1 MNGVRF
7 KNRRINIW
15 NSATIGIEVAD
26 GVKVVDFNDAEPN
39 VELRS
44 VKKQFPSVETLI
56 IGKSTSTLEISNF
69 MFPNVKEVISENNQ
83 DFKSGNVLIKHG
95 YDGFKLLNTFCKQAD
110 EVIDLQDVISV
121 SNYAFEGCLSKN
133 IINFKLQYAEQYAF
147 HGYPYMS
154 SVEYVN
160 GANCVGDICL
170 SIDEDADVVEIPKNV
185 TMVVIS
191 EDFSGSIKIKCNKL
205 IINSA
210 KTLVG
215 TFMVMIFT
223 LNDDDKLVRRLLV
236 SRLCLQVVAD
246 WIFISSFKDVGAAYA
261 EIAVN
266 ALIGLIAVLSAY
278 DKGYLKFAMPG
289 KDFLKDWCK
298 IGAFAGIQI
307 FLDNF
312 IYAVMVCKMVNA
324 VSESGNY
331 WVANNFIWG
340 WLLVPVACLAEV
352 IKKNDKVRLTMKNCW
367 RYLIMIFAVW
377 LITMPKWKSFISGP
391 MASDGDVI
399 IKIVLPLIPFY
410 ITYMIS
416 AVIDGW
422 FVSHGRTIYNA
433 INSLIV
439 NVGYY
444 GVIYF
449 MFKRGMFAE
458 NMMFIIGMFGCG
470 MLVHMVASILMYR
483 LEVIRIQAM
492 PADCQKKAV

>member
-1 MNGVRF
+1 MTKKDFKLYGSLILYALLPSVYLLIRMQIVAVSGVD
-7 KNRRINIW
+7 INIM
-15 NSATIGIEVAD
+15 GQIEWFD
-26 GVKVVDFNDAEPN
+26 
-39 VELRS
+39 
-44 VKKQFPSVETLI
+44 LI
-56 IGKSTSTLEISNF
+56 
-69 MFPNVKEVISENNQ
+69 
-83 DFKSGNVLIKHG
+83 
-95 YDGFKLLNTFCKQAD
+95 D
-110 EVIDLQDVISV
+110 EVLVTALTVPLYFLLKPDKEKTAPDK
-121 SNYAFEGCLSKN
+121 NCAAFLAS
-133 IINFKLQYAEQYAF
+133 FAVYTAF
-147 HGYPYMS
+147 T
-154 SVEYVN
+154 
-160 GANCVGDICL
+160 I
-170 SIDEDADVVEIPKNV
+170 VVMMKI
-185 TMVVIS
+185 
-191 EDFSGSIKIKCNKL
+191 GSI
-205 IINSA
+205 A
-210 KTLVG
+210 KFMNAENAVQYLFMQALSMLAGFVE

-266 ALIGLIAVLSAY
+266 AVIGLIAVLSAY
-278 DKGYLKFAMPG
+278 SKGYLKFAMPG
-289 KDFLKDWCK
+289 KTFLKDWCK

-340 WLLVPVACLAEV
+340 WLLVPVTCLVEV
-352 IKKNDKVRLTMKNCW
+352 IKKNDKIRLTMKNCW

-377 LITMPKWKSFISGP
+377 LITMPRWKSFISGP
-391 MASDGDVI
+391 MASDGNVI
-399 IKIVLPLIPFY
+399 MKIVLPLVPFY

-444 GVIYF
+444 GIIYLA
-449 MFKRGMFAE
+449 FKRGMFAE

-470 MLVHMVASILMYR
+470 MLVHMAASILMYR
-483 LEVIRIQAM
+483 LEIIRTQTM
-492 PADCQKKAV
+492 PADCQKKSV

>member
-1 MNGVRF
+1 MTKKDFKLYGSLILYALLPSVYLLIRMQIVAVSGVD
-7 KNRRINIW
+7 INIM
-15 NSATIGIEVAD
+15 GQIEWFD
-26 GVKVVDFNDAEPN
+26 
-39 VELRS
+39 
-44 VKKQFPSVETLI
+44 LI
-56 IGKSTSTLEISNF
+56 
-69 MFPNVKEVISENNQ
+69 
-83 DFKSGNVLIKHG
+83 
-95 YDGFKLLNTFCKQAD
+95 D
-110 EVIDLQDVISV
+110 EVLVTALTVPLYFLLKPDKEKTAPDK
-121 SNYAFEGCLSKN
+121 NCAAFLAS
-133 IINFKLQYAEQYAF
+133 FAVYTAF
-147 HGYPYMS
+147 T
-154 SVEYVN
+154 
-160 GANCVGDICL
+160 I
-170 SIDEDADVVEIPKNV
+170 VVMMKI
-185 TMVVIS
+185 
-191 EDFSGSIKIKCNKL
+191 GSI
-205 IINSA
+205 A
-210 KTLVG
+210 KFMNAENAVQYLFMQALSMLAGFVG

-266 ALIGLIAVLSAY
+266 AVIGLIAVLSAY
-278 DKGYLKFAMPG
+278 SKGYLKFAMPG
-289 KDFLKDWCK
+289 KTFLKDWCK

-340 WLLVPVACLAEV
+340 WLLVPVTCLVEV
-352 IKKNDKVRLTMKNCW
+352 IKKNDKIRLTMKNCW

-377 LITMPKWKSFISGP
+377 LITMPRWKSFISGP
-391 MASDGDVI
+391 MASDGNVI
-399 IKIVLPLIPFY
+399 MKIVLPLVPFY

-444 GVIYF
+444 GIIYLA
-449 MFKRGMFAE
+449 FKRGMFAE

-470 MLVHMVASILMYR
+470 MLVHMAASILMYR
-483 LEVIRIQAM
+483 LEIIRTQTM

>member
-1 MNGVRF
+1 MTKRDFKLYGSLILYALLPSVYLLIRMQIVAVNGV
-7 KNRRINIW
+7 NINIM
-15 NSATIGIEVAD
+15 GQIEWFD
-26 GVKVVDFNDAEPN
+26 
-39 VELRS
+39 
-44 VKKQFPSVETLI
+44 LI
-56 IGKSTSTLEISNF
+56 
-69 MFPNVKEVISENNQ
+69 
-83 DFKSGNVLIKHG
+83 
-95 YDGFKLLNTFCKQAD
+95 D
-110 EVIDLQDVISV
+110 EVLVTALTVPLYFLLKPDNGKTAPKKNCATFLV
-121 SNYAFEGCLSKN
+121 SIAVYAVFT
-133 IINFKLQYAEQYAF
+133 
-147 HGYPYMS
+147 
-154 SVEYVN
+154 
-160 GANCVGDICL
+160 
-170 SIDEDADVVEIPKNV
+170 VVVMLKI
-185 TMVVIS
+185 
-191 EDFSGSIKIKCNKL
+191 GSI
-205 IINSA
+205 A
-210 KTLVG
+210 KFMNAENAVQYLFIQALSMLAGFVG
-215 TFMVMIFT
+215 TFMVMVFT

-278 DKGYLKFAMPG
+278 GKGYLKFAMPG

-340 WLLVPVACLAEV
+340 WLLVPVTCLVEV
-352 IKKNDKVRLTMKNCW
+352 IKKNDKIRLTMKNCW

-377 LITMPKWKSFISGP
+377 LITMPRWKSFISGP
-391 MASDGDVI
+391 MASDGNVI
-399 IKIVLPLIPFY
+399 MKIVLPLVPFY

-444 GVIYF
+444 GIIYLA
-449 MFKRGMFAE
+449 FKHGMFAE

-470 MLVHMVASILMYR
+470 MLVHMAASILMYK
-483 LEVIRIQAM
+483 LETIGIQTM

>member
-1 MNGVRF
+1 MTKKDFKLYGSLILYALLPSVYLLIRMQIVAVSGVD
-7 KNRRINIW
+7 INIM
-15 NSATIGIEVAD
+15 GQIEWFD
-26 GVKVVDFNDAEPN
+26 
-39 VELRS
+39 
-44 VKKQFPSVETLI
+44 LI
-56 IGKSTSTLEISNF
+56 
-69 MFPNVKEVISENNQ
+69 
-83 DFKSGNVLIKHG
+83 
-95 YDGFKLLNTFCKQAD
+95 D
-110 EVIDLQDVISV
+110 EVLVTALTVPLYFLLKPDKEKTAPDK
-121 SNYAFEGCLSKN
+121 NCAAFLAS
-133 IINFKLQYAEQYAF
+133 FAVYTAF
-147 HGYPYMS
+147 T
-154 SVEYVN
+154 
-160 GANCVGDICL
+160 I
-170 SIDEDADVVEIPKNV
+170 VVMMKI
-185 TMVVIS
+185 
-191 EDFSGSIKIKCNKL
+191 GSI
-205 IINSA
+205 A
-210 KTLVG
+210 KFMNAENAVQYLFMQALSMLAGFVG

-266 ALIGLIAVLSAY
+266 AVIGLIAVLSAY
-278 DKGYLKFAMPG
+278 SKGYLKFAMPG
-289 KDFLKDWCK
+289 KTFLKDWCK

-340 WLLVPVACLAEV
+340 WLLVPVTCLVEV
-352 IKKNDKVRLTMKNCW
+352 IKKNDKIRLTMKNCW

-391 MASDGDVI
+391 MASDGNVI
-399 IKIVLPLIPFY
+399 MKIVLPLVPFY

-444 GVIYF
+444 GIIYLA
-449 MFKRGMFAE
+449 FKRGMFAE

-470 MLVHMVASILMYR
+470 MLVHMAASILMYK
-483 LEVIRIQAM
+483 LETIGIQTM

>member
-1 MNGVRF
+1 MTKKDFKLYGSLILYALLPSVYLLIRMQIVAVNGVD
-7 KNRRINIW
+7 INIM
-15 NSATIGIEVAD
+15 GQIEWFD
-26 GVKVVDFNDAEPN
+26 
-39 VELRS
+39 
-44 VKKQFPSVETLI
+44 LI
-56 IGKSTSTLEISNF
+56 
-69 MFPNVKEVISENNQ
+69 
-83 DFKSGNVLIKHG
+83 
-95 YDGFKLLNTFCKQAD
+95 D
-110 EVIDLQDVISV
+110 EVLVTALTVPLYFLLKPDKGKIASEKNCAAFLV
-121 SNYAFEGCLSKN
+121 SFAVYTAFT
-133 IINFKLQYAEQYAF
+133 IIVMLK
-147 HGYPYMS
+147 
-154 SVEYVN
+154 
-160 GANCVGDICL
+160 I
-170 SIDEDADVVEIPKNV
+170 
-185 TMVVIS
+185 
-191 EDFSGSIKIKCNKL
+191 GSI
-205 IINSA
+205 A
-210 KTLVG
+210 KFMNAENAVQYLFMQALSMLAGFVG

-246 WIFISSFKDVGAAYA
+246 WIFIFSFNDVGAAYA

-266 ALIGLIAVLSAY
+266 VVIGLIAVLSAY
-278 DKGYLKFAMPG
+278 SKGYLKFAMPG

-340 WLLVPVACLAEV
+340 WLLVPVTCLVEV
-352 IKKNDKVRLTMKNCW
+352 IKKNDKIRLTMKNCW

-377 LITMPKWKSFISGP
+377 LITMPRWKSFISGP
-391 MASDGDVI
+391 MASDGNVI
-399 IKIVLPLIPFY
+399 MKIVLPLVPFY

-444 GVIYF
+444 GIIYLA
-449 MFKRGMFAE
+449 FKRGMFAE

-470 MLVHMVASILMYR
+470 MLVHMAASILMYK
-483 LEVIRIQAM
+483 LETIGIQAM
-492 PADCQKKAV
+492 PADCHKKAV

>member
-1 MNGVRF
+1 MTKKDFKLYGSLILYALLPSVYLLIRMQIVAVNGVD
-7 KNRRINIW
+7 INIM
-15 NSATIGIEVAD
+15 GQIEWFD
-26 GVKVVDFNDAEPN
+26 
-39 VELRS
+39 
-44 VKKQFPSVETLI
+44 LI
-56 IGKSTSTLEISNF
+56 
-69 MFPNVKEVISENNQ
+69 
-83 DFKSGNVLIKHG
+83 
-95 YDGFKLLNTFCKQAD
+95 D
-110 EVIDLQDVISV
+110 EVLVTALTVPLYFLLKPDKGKIASEKNCAAFLV
-121 SNYAFEGCLSKN
+121 SFAVYTAFT
-133 IINFKLQYAEQYAF
+133 IIVMLK
-147 HGYPYMS
+147 
-154 SVEYVN
+154 
-160 GANCVGDICL
+160 I
-170 SIDEDADVVEIPKNV
+170 
-185 TMVVIS
+185 
-191 EDFSGSIKIKCNKL
+191 GSI
-205 IINSA
+205 A
-210 KTLVG
+210 KFMNAENAVQYLFMQALSMLAGFVG

-266 ALIGLIAVLSAY
+266 AVIGLIAVLSACG
-278 DKGYLKFAMPG
+278 KGYLKFAMPG

-340 WLLVPVACLAEV
+340 WLLVPVTCLVEV
-352 IKKNDKVRLTMKNCW
+352 IKKNDKIRLTMKNCW

-377 LITMPKWKSFISGP
+377 LITMPRWKSFISGP
-391 MASDGDVI
+391 MASDGNVI
-399 IKIVLPLIPFY
+399 MKIVLPLVPFY

-422 FVSHGRTIYNA
+422 FASHGRTIYNA

-444 GVIYF
+444 GIIYLA
-449 MFKRGMFAE
+449 FKRGMFAE

-470 MLVHMVASILMYR
+470 MLVHMAASILMYK
-483 LEVIRIQAM
+483 LETIGIQAM
-492 PADCQKKAV
+492 PADCQKKAA

>member
-1 MNGVRF
+1 MTKKDFKLYGSLILYALLPSVYLLIRMQIVAVNGVD
-7 KNRRINIW
+7 INIM
-15 NSATIGIEVAD
+15 GQIEWFD
-26 GVKVVDFNDAEPN
+26 
-39 VELRS
+39 
-44 VKKQFPSVETLI
+44 LI
-56 IGKSTSTLEISNF
+56 
-69 MFPNVKEVISENNQ
+69 
-83 DFKSGNVLIKHG
+83 
-95 YDGFKLLNTFCKQAD
+95 D
-110 EVIDLQDVISV
+110 EVLVTALTVPLYFLLKPDKGKIASEKNCAAFLV
-121 SNYAFEGCLSKN
+121 SFAVYTAFT
-133 IINFKLQYAEQYAF
+133 A
-147 HGYPYMS
+147 
-154 SVEYVN
+154 
-160 GANCVGDICL
+160 
-170 SIDEDADVVEIPKNV
+170 VVMLKI
-185 TMVVIS
+185 
-191 EDFSGSIKIKCNKL
+191 GSI
-205 IINSA
+205 A
-210 KTLVG
+210 KFMNAENAVQYLFMQALSMLAGFVG

-223 LNDDDKLVRRLLV
+223 LNNDDKLVRRLLV

-266 ALIGLIAVLSAY
+266 AVIGLIAVLSAY
-278 DKGYLKFAMPG
+278 GKGYLKFAMPG
-289 KDFLKDWCK
+289 KDFLKDWCR

-340 WLLVPVACLAEV
+340 WLLVPVTCLAEV

-377 LITMPKWKSFISGP
+377 LITMPKWKSFIIGP

-399 IKIVLPLIPFY
+399 IKIVLPLVPFY

-444 GVIYF
+444 GVIYL

-470 MLVHMVASILMYR
+470 MLVHMTASILMYK
-483 LEVIRIQAM
+483 LETIRIQTM

>member
-1 MNGVRF
+1 MQIVAVSGVD
-7 KNRRINIW
+7 INIM
-15 NSATIGIEVAD
+15 GQIEWFD
-26 GVKVVDFNDAEPN
+26 
-39 VELRS
+39 
-44 VKKQFPSVETLI
+44 LI
-56 IGKSTSTLEISNF
+56 
-69 MFPNVKEVISENNQ
+69 
-83 DFKSGNVLIKHG
+83 
-95 YDGFKLLNTFCKQAD
+95 D
-110 EVIDLQDVISV
+110 EVLVTALTVPLYFLLKPDKEKTAPDKNCAVFLASFAV
-121 SNYAFEGCLSKN
+121 YTAFT
-133 IINFKLQYAEQYAF
+133 I
-147 HGYPYMS
+147 
-154 SVEYVN
+154 
-160 GANCVGDICL
+160 
-170 SIDEDADVVEIPKNV
+170 VVMMKI
-185 TMVVIS
+185 
-191 EDFSGSIKIKCNKL
+191 GSI
-205 IINSA
+205 A
-210 KTLVG
+210 KFMNAENAVQYLFMQALSMLAGFVG

-266 ALIGLIAVLSAY
+266 AVIGLIAVLSAY
-278 DKGYLKFAMPG
+278 SKGYLKFAMPG
-289 KDFLKDWCK
+289 KTFLKDWCK

-340 WLLVPVACLAEV
+340 WLLVPVTCLVEV
-352 IKKNDKVRLTMKNCW
+352 IKKNDKIRLTMKNCW

-377 LITMPKWKSFISGP
+377 LITMPRWKSFISGP
-391 MASDGDVI
+391 MASDGNVI
-399 IKIVLPLIPFY
+399 MKIVLPLVPFY

-444 GVIYF
+444 GIIYLA
-449 MFKRGMFAE
+449 FKRGMFAE

-470 MLVHMVASILMYR
+470 MLVHMAASILMYR
-483 LEVIRIQAM
+483 LEIIRTQTM

>member
-1 MNGVRF
+1 MTKKDFKLYGSLILYALLPSVYLLIRMQIVAVSGVD
-7 KNRRINIW
+7 INIM
-15 NSATIGIEVAD
+15 GQIEWFD
-26 GVKVVDFNDAEPN
+26 
-39 VELRS
+39 
-44 VKKQFPSVETLI
+44 LI
-56 IGKSTSTLEISNF
+56 
-69 MFPNVKEVISENNQ
+69 
-83 DFKSGNVLIKHG
+83 
-95 YDGFKLLNTFCKQAD
+95 D
-110 EVIDLQDVISV
+110 EVLVTALTVPLYFLLKPDKEKTAPDK
-121 SNYAFEGCLSKN
+121 NCAAFLAS
-133 IINFKLQYAEQYAF
+133 FAVYTAF
-147 HGYPYMS
+147 T
-154 SVEYVN
+154 
-160 GANCVGDICL
+160 I
-170 SIDEDADVVEIPKNV
+170 VVMMKI
-185 TMVVIS
+185 
-191 EDFSGSIKIKCNKL
+191 GSI
-205 IINSA
+205 A
-210 KTLVG
+210 KFMNAENAVQYLFMQALSMLAGFVG

-266 ALIGLIAVLSAY
+266 AVIGLIAVLSAY
-278 DKGYLKFAMPG
+278 GKGYLKFAMPG

-298 IGAFAGIQI
+298 IGVFAGIQI

-340 WLLVPVACLAEV
+340 WLLVPVTCLVEV
-352 IKKNDKVRLTMKNCW
+352 IKKNDKIRLTMKNCW

-377 LITMPKWKSFISGP
+377 LITMPRWKSFISGP
-391 MASDGDVI
+391 MASDGNVI
-399 IKIVLPLIPFY
+399 MKIVLPLVPFY

-444 GVIYF
+444 GIIYLA
-449 MFKRGMFAE
+449 FKRGMFAE

-470 MLVHMVASILMYR
+470 MLVHMAASILMYR
-483 LEVIRIQAM
+483 LEIIRTQTM

>member
-1 MNGVRF
+1 MTKKDFKLYGSLILYALLPSVYLLIRMQIVAVSGVD
-7 KNRRINIW
+7 INIM
-15 NSATIGIEVAD
+15 GQIEWFD
-26 GVKVVDFNDAEPN
+26 
-39 VELRS
+39 
-44 VKKQFPSVETLI
+44 LI
-56 IGKSTSTLEISNF
+56 
-69 MFPNVKEVISENNQ
+69 
-83 DFKSGNVLIKHG
+83 
-95 YDGFKLLNTFCKQAD
+95 D
-110 EVIDLQDVISV
+110 EVLVTALTVPLYFLLKPDKEKTAPDK
-121 SNYAFEGCLSKN
+121 NCAAFLASFAVYTVF
-133 IINFKLQYAEQYAF
+133 IIIVMMK
-147 HGYPYMS
+147 
-154 SVEYVN
+154 
-160 GANCVGDICL
+160 I
-170 SIDEDADVVEIPKNV
+170 
-185 TMVVIS
+185 
-191 EDFSGSIKIKCNKL
+191 GSI
-205 IINSA
+205 A
-210 KTLVG
+210 KFMNAENAVQYLFMQALSMLAGFVG

-266 ALIGLIAVLSAY
+266 AVIGLIAVLSAY
-278 DKGYLKFAMPG
+278 SKGYLKFAMPG
-289 KDFLKDWCK
+289 KTFLKDWCK

-340 WLLVPVACLAEV
+340 WLLVPVTCLVEV
-352 IKKNDKVRLTMKNCW
+352 IKKNDKIRLTMKNCW

-377 LITMPKWKSFISGP
+377 LITMPRWKSFISGP
-391 MASDGDVI
+391 MASDGNVI
-399 IKIVLPLIPFY
+399 MKIVLPLVPFY

-444 GVIYF
+444 GIIYLA
-449 MFKRGMFAE
+449 FKRGMFAE

-470 MLVHMVASILMYR
+470 MLVHMAASILMYR
-483 LEVIRIQAM
+483 LEIIRTQTM

>member
-1 MNGVRF
+1 MTKKDFKLYGSLILYALLPSVYLLIRMQIVAVNGVD
-7 KNRRINIW
+7 INIM
-15 NSATIGIEVAD
+15 GQIEWFD
-26 GVKVVDFNDAEPN
+26 
-39 VELRS
+39 
-44 VKKQFPSVETLI
+44 LI
-56 IGKSTSTLEISNF
+56 
-69 MFPNVKEVISENNQ
+69 
-83 DFKSGNVLIKHG
+83 
-95 YDGFKLLNTFCKQAD
+95 D
-110 EVIDLQDVISV
+110 EVLVTALTVPLYFLLKPDKGKIASEKNCATFLV
-121 SNYAFEGCLSKN
+121 SFAVYTVFT
-133 IINFKLQYAEQYAF
+133 IIVMLK
-147 HGYPYMS
+147 
-154 SVEYVN
+154 
-160 GANCVGDICL
+160 I
-170 SIDEDADVVEIPKNV
+170 
-185 TMVVIS
+185 
-191 EDFSGSIKIKCNKL
+191 GSI
-205 IINSA
+205 A
-210 KTLVG
+210 KFMNAENAVQYLFMQALSMLAGFVG

-266 ALIGLIAVLSAY
+266 AVIGLIAVLSAY
-278 DKGYLKFAMPG
+278 GKGYLKFAMPG

-340 WLLVPVACLAEV
+340 WLLVPVTCLVEV

-377 LITMPKWKSFISGP
+377 LITMPRWKSFISGP
-391 MASDGDVI
+391 MASDGNVI
-399 IKIVLPLIPFY
+399 MKIVLPLVPFY

-444 GVIYF
+444 GIIYLA
-449 MFKRGMFAE
+449 FKRGMFAE

-470 MLVHMVASILMYR
+470 MVVHMVTSILMYR
-483 LEVIRIQAM
+483 LEIIRIQTI

>member
-1 MNGVRF
+1 MPDLEYGRRKKSAKKYKKKINAAYCIKRRRRF
-7 KNRRINIW
+7 KKMTKKDFKLYGSLILYALLPSVYLLIRMQIVAVSGVDINIM
-15 NSATIGIEVAD
+15 GQIEWFD
-26 GVKVVDFNDAEPN
+26 
-39 VELRS
+39 
-44 VKKQFPSVETLI
+44 LI
-56 IGKSTSTLEISNF
+56 
-69 MFPNVKEVISENNQ
+69 
-83 DFKSGNVLIKHG
+83 
-95 YDGFKLLNTFCKQAD
+95 D
-110 EVIDLQDVISV
+110 EVLVTALTVPLYFLLKPDKEKTAPDK
-121 SNYAFEGCLSKN
+121 NCAAFLAS
-133 IINFKLQYAEQYAF
+133 FAVYTAF
-147 HGYPYMS
+147 T
-154 SVEYVN
+154 
-160 GANCVGDICL
+160 I
-170 SIDEDADVVEIPKNV
+170 VVMMKI
-185 TMVVIS
+185 
-191 EDFSGSIKIKCNKL
+191 GSI
-205 IINSA
+205 A
-210 KTLVG
+210 KFMNAENAVQYLFMQALSMLAGFVG

-266 ALIGLIAVLSAY
+266 AVIGLIAVLSAY
-278 DKGYLKFAMPG
+278 SKGYLKFAMPG
-289 KDFLKDWCK
+289 KTFLKDWCK

-340 WLLVPVACLAEV
+340 WLLVPVTCLVEV
-352 IKKNDKVRLTMKNCW
+352 IKKNDKIRLTMKNCW

-377 LITMPKWKSFISGP
+377 LITMPRWKSFISGP
-391 MASDGDVI
+391 MASDGNVI
-399 IKIVLPLIPFY
+399 MKIVLPLVPFY

-444 GVIYF
+444 GIIYLA
-449 MFKRGMFAE
+449 FKRGMFAE

-470 MLVHMVASILMYR
+470 MLVHMAASILMYR
-483 LEVIRIQAM
+483 LEIIRTQTM

>member
-1 MNGVRF
+1 MTKKDFKLYGSLILYALLPSVYLLIRMQIVAVSGVD
-7 KNRRINIW
+7 INIM
-15 NSATIGIEVAD
+15 GQIEWFD
-26 GVKVVDFNDAEPN
+26 
-39 VELRS
+39 
-44 VKKQFPSVETLI
+44 LI
-56 IGKSTSTLEISNF
+56 
-69 MFPNVKEVISENNQ
+69 
-83 DFKSGNVLIKHG
+83 
-95 YDGFKLLNTFCKQAD
+95 D
-110 EVIDLQDVISV
+110 EVLVTALTVPLYFLLKPDKEKTAPDK
-121 SNYAFEGCLSKN
+121 NCAAFLAS
-133 IINFKLQYAEQYAF
+133 FAVYTAF
-147 HGYPYMS
+147 T
-154 SVEYVN
+154 
-160 GANCVGDICL
+160 I
-170 SIDEDADVVEIPKNV
+170 VVMMKI
-185 TMVVIS
+185 
-191 EDFSGSIKIKCNKL
+191 GSI
-205 IINSA
+205 A
-210 KTLVG
+210 KFMNAENAVQYLFMQALSMLAGFVG

-266 ALIGLIAVLSAY
+266 AVIGLIAVLSAY
-278 DKGYLKFAMPG
+278 SKGYLKFAMPG
-289 KDFLKDWCK
+289 KTFLKDWCK

-331 WVANNFIWG
+331 WMANNFIWG
-340 WLLVPVACLAEV
+340 WLLVPVTCLVEV
-352 IKKNDKVRLTMKNCW
+352 IKKNDKIRLTMKNCW

-377 LITMPKWKSFISGP
+377 LITMPRWKSFISGP
-391 MASDGDVI
+391 MASDGNVI
-399 IKIVLPLIPFY
+399 MKIVLPLVPFY

-444 GVIYF
+444 GIIYLA
-449 MFKRGMFAE
+449 FKRGMFAE

-470 MLVHMVASILMYR
+470 MLVHMAASILMYR
-483 LEVIRIQAM
+483 LEIIRTQTM

>member
-1 MNGVRF
+1 MTKKDFKLYGSLILYALLPSVYLLIRMQIVAVSGVD
-7 KNRRINIW
+7 INIM
-15 NSATIGIEVAD
+15 GQIEWFD
-26 GVKVVDFNDAEPN
+26 
-39 VELRS
+39 
-44 VKKQFPSVETLI
+44 LI
-56 IGKSTSTLEISNF
+56 
-69 MFPNVKEVISENNQ
+69 
-83 DFKSGNVLIKHG
+83 
-95 YDGFKLLNTFCKQAD
+95 D
-110 EVIDLQDVISV
+110 EVLVTALTVPLYFLLKPDKEKTAPDK
-121 SNYAFEGCLSKN
+121 NCAAFLAS
-133 IINFKLQYAEQYAF
+133 FAVYTAF
-147 HGYPYMS
+147 T
-154 SVEYVN
+154 
-160 GANCVGDICL
+160 I
-170 SIDEDADVVEIPKNV
+170 VVMMKI
-185 TMVVIS
+185 
-191 EDFSGSIKIKCNKL
+191 GSI
-205 IINSA
+205 A
-210 KTLVG
+210 KFMNAENAVQYLFMQALSMLAGFVG

-266 ALIGLIAVLSAY
+266 AVIGLIAVLSAY
-278 DKGYLKFAMPG
+278 SKGYLKFAMPG
-289 KDFLKDWCK
+289 KTFLKDWCK

-331 WVANNFIWG
+331 WMANNFIWG
-340 WLLVPVACLAEV
+340 WLLVPVTCLVEV

-444 GVIYF
+444 GIIYLA
-449 MFKRGMFAE
+449 FKRGMFAE

-470 MLVHMVASILMYR
+470 MLVHMAASILMYK
-483 LEVIRIQAM
+483 LETIVI
-492 PADCQKKAV
+492 

>member
-1 MNGVRF
+1 MTKKDFKLYGSLILYALLPSVYLLIRMQIVAVSGVD
-7 KNRRINIW
+7 INIM
-15 NSATIGIEVAD
+15 GQIEWFD
-26 GVKVVDFNDAEPN
+26 
-39 VELRS
+39 
-44 VKKQFPSVETLI
+44 LI
-56 IGKSTSTLEISNF
+56 
-69 MFPNVKEVISENNQ
+69 
-83 DFKSGNVLIKHG
+83 
-95 YDGFKLLNTFCKQAD
+95 D
-110 EVIDLQDVISV
+110 EVLVTALTVPLYFLLKPDKEKTAPDK
-121 SNYAFEGCLSKN
+121 NCAAFLAS
-133 IINFKLQYAEQYAF
+133 FAVYTAF
-147 HGYPYMS
+147 T
-154 SVEYVN
+154 
-160 GANCVGDICL
+160 I
-170 SIDEDADVVEIPKNV
+170 VVMMKI
-185 TMVVIS
+185 
-191 EDFSGSIKIKCNKL
+191 GSI
-205 IINSA
+205 A
-210 KTLVG
+210 KFMNAENAVQYLFMQALSMLAGFVG

-223 LNDDDKLVRRLLV
+223 LNNDDKLVRRLLV

-266 ALIGLIAVLSAY
+266 AVIGLIAVLSAY
-278 DKGYLKFAMPG
+278 NKGYLKFAMPG
-289 KDFLKDWCK
+289 KTFLKDWCK

-340 WLLVPVACLAEV
+340 WLLVPVTCLVEV
-352 IKKNDKVRLTMKNCW
+352 IKKNDKIRLTMKNCW

-377 LITMPKWKSFISGP
+377 LITMPRWKSFISGP
-391 MASDGDVI
+391 MASDGNVI
-399 IKIVLPLIPFY
+399 MKIVLPLVPFY

-444 GVIYF
+444 GIIYLA
-449 MFKRGMFAE
+449 FKRGMFAE

-470 MLVHMVASILMYR
+470 MLVHMAASILMYR
-483 LEVIRIQAM
+483 LEIIRTQTM

>member
-1 MNGVRF
+1 MSFAVYTVFTIVVMMKIGNIAKFMN
-7 KNRRINIW
+7 
-15 NSATIGIEVAD
+15 
-26 GVKVVDFNDAEPN
+26 AEN
-39 VELRS
+39 AVQYL
-44 VKKQFPSVETLI
+44 
-56 IGKSTSTLEISNF
+56 F
-69 MFPNVKEVISENNQ
+69 MQALSM
-83 DFKSGNVLIKHG
+83 LA
-95 YDGFKLLNTFCKQAD
+95 GF
-110 EVIDLQDVISV
+110 
-121 SNYAFEGCLSKN
+121 
-133 IINFKLQYAEQYAF
+133 
-147 HGYPYMS
+147 
-154 SVEYVN
+154 
-160 GANCVGDICL
+160 
-170 SIDEDADVVEIPKNV
+170 
-185 TMVVIS
+185 
-191 EDFSGSIKIKCNKL
+191 
-205 IINSA
+205 
-210 KTLVG
+210 VG

-266 ALIGLIAVLSAY
+266 AVIGLIAVLSAY
-278 DKGYLKFAMPG
+278 GKGYLKFAMPG

-340 WLLVPVACLAEV
+340 WLLVPVTCLVEV
-352 IKKNDKVRLTMKNCW
+352 IKKNDKIRLTMKNCW

-377 LITMPKWKSFISGP
+377 LITMPRWKSFISGP
-391 MASDGDVI
+391 MASDGNVI
-399 IKIVLPLIPFY
+399 MKIVLPLVPFY

-444 GVIYF
+444 GIIYLA
-449 MFKRGMFAE
+449 FKRGMFAE

-470 MLVHMVASILMYR
+470 MLVHMAASILMYR
-483 LEVIRIQAM
+483 LEIIRTQTM

>member
-1 MNGVRF
+1 MTKKDFKLYGSLILYALLPSVYLLIRMQIVAVSGVD
-7 KNRRINIW
+7 INIM
-15 NSATIGIEVAD
+15 GQIEWFD
-26 GVKVVDFNDAEPN
+26 M
-39 VELRS
+39 
-44 VKKQFPSVETLI
+44 I
-56 IGKSTSTLEISNF
+56 
-69 MFPNVKEVISENNQ
+69 
-83 DFKSGNVLIKHG
+83 
-95 YDGFKLLNTFCKQAD
+95 D
-110 EVIDLQDVISV
+110 EVLVTALTVPLYFLLKPDKEKTAPDK
-121 SNYAFEGCLSKN
+121 NCAAFLAS
-133 IINFKLQYAEQYAF
+133 FAVYTAF
-147 HGYPYMS
+147 T
-154 SVEYVN
+154 
-160 GANCVGDICL
+160 I
-170 SIDEDADVVEIPKNV
+170 VVMMKI
-185 TMVVIS
+185 
-191 EDFSGSIKIKCNKL
+191 GSI
-205 IINSA
+205 A
-210 KTLVG
+210 KFMNAENAVQYLFMQALSMLAGFVG

-223 LNDDDKLVRRLLV
+223 LNNDDKLVRRLLV

-266 ALIGLIAVLSAY
+266 AVIGLIAVLSAY
-278 DKGYLKFAMPG
+278 SKGYLKFAMPG
-289 KDFLKDWCK
+289 KTFLKDWCK

-340 WLLVPVACLAEV
+340 WLLVPVTCLVEV
-352 IKKNDKVRLTMKNCW
+352 IKKNDKIRLTMKNCW

-377 LITMPKWKSFISGP
+377 LITMPRWKSFISGP
-391 MASDGDVI
+391 MASDGNVI
-399 IKIVLPLIPFY
+399 MKIVLPLVPFY

-444 GVIYF
+444 GIIYLA
-449 MFKRGMFAE
+449 FKRGMFAE

-470 MLVHMVASILMYR
+470 MLVHMAASILMYR
-483 LEVIRIQAM
+483 LEIIRTQTM

>member
-1 MNGVRF
+1 MTKKDFKLYGSLILYALLPSVYLLIRMQIAAVSGVD
-7 KNRRINIW
+7 INIM
-15 NSATIGIEVAD
+15 GQIEWFD
-26 GVKVVDFNDAEPN
+26 
-39 VELRS
+39 
-44 VKKQFPSVETLI
+44 LI
-56 IGKSTSTLEISNF
+56 
-69 MFPNVKEVISENNQ
+69 
-83 DFKSGNVLIKHG
+83 
-95 YDGFKLLNTFCKQAD
+95 D
-110 EVIDLQDVISV
+110 EVLVTALTVPLYFLLKPDKEKTAPDKNCAAFLV
-121 SNYAFEGCLSKN
+121 SFEVYTVFT
-133 IINFKLQYAEQYAF
+133 I
-147 HGYPYMS
+147 
-154 SVEYVN
+154 
-160 GANCVGDICL
+160 
-170 SIDEDADVVEIPKNV
+170 VVMLKI
-185 TMVVIS
+185 
-191 EDFSGSIKIKCNKL
+191 GSI
-205 IINSA
+205 A
-210 KTLVG
+210 KFMNAENAVQYLFMQALSMLAGFVG

-246 WIFISSFKDVGAAYA
+246 WIFISSFKNVGAAYA

-266 ALIGLIAVLSAY
+266 AVIGLIAVLSAY
-278 DKGYLKFAMPG
+278 GKGYLKFAMPG

-340 WLLVPVACLAEV
+340 WLLVPVTCLVEV
-352 IKKNDKVRLTMKNCW
+352 IKKNDKIRLTMKNCW

-377 LITMPKWKSFISGP
+377 LITMPRWKSFISGP
-391 MASDGDVI
+391 MASDGNVI
-399 IKIVLPLIPFY
+399 MKIVLPLVPFY

-444 GVIYF
+444 GIIYLA
-449 MFKRGMFAE
+449 FKRGMFAE

-470 MLVHMVASILMYR
+470 MLVHMAASILMYR
-483 LEVIRIQAM
+483 LEIIRTQTM

>member
-1 MNGVRF
+1 MTKKDFKLYGSLILYALLPSVYLLIRMQIVAVSGVD
-7 KNRRINIW
+7 INIM
-15 NSATIGIEVAD
+15 GQIEWFD
-26 GVKVVDFNDAEPN
+26 
-39 VELRS
+39 
-44 VKKQFPSVETLI
+44 LI
-56 IGKSTSTLEISNF
+56 
-69 MFPNVKEVISENNQ
+69 
-83 DFKSGNVLIKHG
+83 
-95 YDGFKLLNTFCKQAD
+95 D
-110 EVIDLQDVISV
+110 EVLVTALTVPLYFLLKPDKEKTAPDKNCAAFLASFAVYTVFTIIVIM
-121 SNYAFEGCLSKN
+121 K
-133 IINFKLQYAEQYAF
+133 I
-147 HGYPYMS
+147 
-154 SVEYVN
+154 
-160 GANCVGDICL
+160 
-170 SIDEDADVVEIPKNV
+170 
-185 TMVVIS
+185 
-191 EDFSGSIKIKCNKL
+191 GSI
-205 IINSA
+205 A
-210 KTLVG
+210 KFMNAENAVQYLFMQALSMLAGFVG

-266 ALIGLIAVLSAY
+266 AVIGLIAVLSAY
-278 DKGYLKFAMPG
+278 SKGYLKFAMPG
-289 KDFLKDWCK
+289 KTFLKDWCK

-340 WLLVPVACLAEV
+340 WLLVPVTCLVEV
-352 IKKNDKVRLTMKNCW
+352 IKKNDKIRLTMKNCW

-377 LITMPKWKSFISGP
+377 LITMPRWKSFISGP
-391 MASDGDVI
+391 MASDGNVI
-399 IKIVLPLIPFY
+399 MKIVLPLVPFY

-444 GVIYF
+444 GIIYLA
-449 MFKRGMFAE
+449 FKHGMFAE

-470 MLVHMVASILMYR
+470 MLVHMAASILMYK
-483 LEVIRIQAM
+483 LETIGIQTM

>member
-1 MNGVRF
+1 MTKKDFKLYGSLILYALLPSVYLLIRMQIVAVSGVD
-7 KNRRINIW
+7 INIM
-15 NSATIGIEVAD
+15 GQIEWFD
-26 GVKVVDFNDAEPN
+26 
-39 VELRS
+39 
-44 VKKQFPSVETLI
+44 LI
-56 IGKSTSTLEISNF
+56 
-69 MFPNVKEVISENNQ
+69 
-83 DFKSGNVLIKHG
+83 
-95 YDGFKLLNTFCKQAD
+95 D
-110 EVIDLQDVISV
+110 EVLVTALTVPLYFLLKPDKEKTAPDK
-121 SNYAFEGCLSKN
+121 NCAAFLAS
-133 IINFKLQYAEQYAF
+133 FAVYTAF
-147 HGYPYMS
+147 T
-154 SVEYVN
+154 
-160 GANCVGDICL
+160 I
-170 SIDEDADVVEIPKNV
+170 VVMMKI
-185 TMVVIS
+185 
-191 EDFSGSIKIKCNKL
+191 GSI
-205 IINSA
+205 A
-210 KTLVG
+210 KFMNAENAVQYLFMQALSMLAGFVG

-223 LNDDDKLVRRLLV
+223 LNNDDKLVRRLLV

-266 ALIGLIAVLSAY
+266 AVIGLIAVLSAY
-278 DKGYLKFAMPG
+278 GKGYLKFAMPG
-289 KDFLKDWCK
+289 KTFLKDWCK

-340 WLLVPVACLAEV
+340 WLLVPVTCLVEV
-352 IKKNDKVRLTMKNCW
+352 IKKNDKIRLTMKNCW

-377 LITMPKWKSFISGP
+377 LITMPRWKSFISGP
-391 MASDGDVI
+391 MASDGNVI
-399 IKIVLPLIPFY
+399 MKIVLPLVPFY

-444 GVIYF
+444 GIIYLA
-449 MFKRGMFAE
+449 FKRGMFAE

-470 MLVHMVASILMYR
+470 MLVHMAASILMYR
-483 LEVIRIQAM
+483 LEIIRTQTM

>member
-1 MNGVRF
+1 MTKKDFKLYGSLILYALLPSVYLLIRMQIMAVSGVD
-7 KNRRINIW
+7 INIM
-15 NSATIGIEVAD
+15 GQIEWFD
-26 GVKVVDFNDAEPN
+26 
-39 VELRS
+39 
-44 VKKQFPSVETLI
+44 LI
-56 IGKSTSTLEISNF
+56 
-69 MFPNVKEVISENNQ
+69 
-83 DFKSGNVLIKHG
+83 
-95 YDGFKLLNTFCKQAD
+95 D
-110 EVIDLQDVISV
+110 EVLVTALTVPLYFLLKPDKEKTAPDK
-121 SNYAFEGCLSKN
+121 NCAAFLAS
-133 IINFKLQYAEQYAF
+133 FAVYTAF
-147 HGYPYMS
+147 T
-154 SVEYVN
+154 
-160 GANCVGDICL
+160 I
-170 SIDEDADVVEIPKNV
+170 VVMMKI
-185 TMVVIS
+185 
-191 EDFSGSIKIKCNKL
+191 GSI
-205 IINSA
+205 A
-210 KTLVG
+210 KFMNAENAVQYLFMQALSMLAGFVG

-223 LNDDDKLVRRLLV
+223 LNNDDKLVRRLLV

-266 ALIGLIAVLSAY
+266 AVIGLIAVLSAY
-278 DKGYLKFAMPG
+278 GKGYLKFAMPG
-289 KDFLKDWCK
+289 KTFLKDWCK

-340 WLLVPVACLAEV
+340 WLLVPVTCLVEV
-352 IKKNDKVRLTMKNCW
+352 IKKNDKIRLTMKNCW

-377 LITMPKWKSFISGP
+377 LITMPRWKSFISGP
-391 MASDGDVI
+391 MASDGNVI
-399 IKIVLPLIPFY
+399 MKIVLPLVPFY

-444 GVIYF
+444 GIIYLA
-449 MFKRGMFAE
+449 FKRGMFAE

-470 MLVHMVASILMYR
+470 MLVHMAASILMYR
-483 LEVIRIQAM
+483 LEIIRTQTM

>member
-1 MNGVRF
+1 MTKKDFKLYGSLILYALLPSVYLLIRMQIVAVSGVD
-7 KNRRINIW
+7 INIM
-15 NSATIGIEVAD
+15 GQIEWFD
-26 GVKVVDFNDAEPN
+26 
-39 VELRS
+39 
-44 VKKQFPSVETLI
+44 LI
-56 IGKSTSTLEISNF
+56 
-69 MFPNVKEVISENNQ
+69 
-83 DFKSGNVLIKHG
+83 
-95 YDGFKLLNTFCKQAD
+95 D
-110 EVIDLQDVISV
+110 EVLVTALTVPLYFLLKPDKEKTAPKKNCAAFLV
-121 SNYAFEGCLSKN
+121 SIAVYAVFT
-133 IINFKLQYAEQYAF
+133 
-147 HGYPYMS
+147 
-154 SVEYVN
+154 
-160 GANCVGDICL
+160 
-170 SIDEDADVVEIPKNV
+170 VVVMLKI
-185 TMVVIS
+185 
-191 EDFSGSIKIKCNKL
+191 GSI
-205 IINSA
+205 A
-210 KTLVG
+210 KFMNAENAVQYLFIQALSMLAGFVG
-215 TFMVMIFT
+215 TFMVMVFT

-278 DKGYLKFAMPG
+278 GKGYLKFAMPG

-340 WLLVPVACLAEV
+340 WLLVPVTCLAEV

-470 MLVHMVASILMYR
+470 MLVHMAASILMYR
-483 LEVIRIQAM
+483 LEIIRTQTM

>member
-1 MNGVRF
+1 MTKKDFKLYGSLILYALLPSVYLLIRMQIVAVSGVD
-7 KNRRINIW
+7 INIM
-15 NSATIGIEVAD
+15 GQIEWFD
-26 GVKVVDFNDAEPN
+26 
-39 VELRS
+39 
-44 VKKQFPSVETLI
+44 LI
-56 IGKSTSTLEISNF
+56 
-69 MFPNVKEVISENNQ
+69 
-83 DFKSGNVLIKHG
+83 
-95 YDGFKLLNTFCKQAD
+95 D
-110 EVIDLQDVISV
+110 EVLVTALTVPLYFLLKPDKEKTAPDK
-121 SNYAFEGCLSKN
+121 NCAAFLAS
-133 IINFKLQYAEQYAF
+133 FAVYTAF
-147 HGYPYMS
+147 T
-154 SVEYVN
+154 
-160 GANCVGDICL
+160 I
-170 SIDEDADVVEIPKNV
+170 VVMMKI
-185 TMVVIS
+185 
-191 EDFSGSIKIKCNKL
+191 GSI
-205 IINSA
+205 A
-210 KTLVG
+210 KFMNAENAVQYLFMQALSMLAGFVG

-278 DKGYLKFAMPG
+278 GKGYLKFAMPG
-289 KDFLKDWCK
+289 KDFLKDWCR

-331 WVANNFIWG
+331 WMANNFIWG
-340 WLLVPVACLAEV
+340 WLLVPVTCLVEV

-444 GVIYF
+444 GIIYLA
-449 MFKRGMFAE
+449 FKRGMFAE

-470 MLVHMVASILMYR
+470 MLVHMAASILMYK
-483 LEVIRIQAM
+483 LETIVI
-492 PADCQKKAV
+492 

>member
-1 MNGVRF
+1 MTKKDFKLYGSLILYALLPSVYLLIRMQIVAVSGVD
-7 KNRRINIW
+7 INIM
-15 NSATIGIEVAD
+15 GQIEWFD
-26 GVKVVDFNDAEPN
+26 
-39 VELRS
+39 
-44 VKKQFPSVETLI
+44 LI
-56 IGKSTSTLEISNF
+56 
-69 MFPNVKEVISENNQ
+69 
-83 DFKSGNVLIKHG
+83 
-95 YDGFKLLNTFCKQAD
+95 D
-110 EVIDLQDVISV
+110 EVLVTALTVPLYFLLKPDKEKTAPDK
-121 SNYAFEGCLSKN
+121 NCAAFLAS
-133 IINFKLQYAEQYAF
+133 FAVYTAF
-147 HGYPYMS
+147 T
-154 SVEYVN
+154 
-160 GANCVGDICL
+160 I
-170 SIDEDADVVEIPKNV
+170 VVMMKI
-185 TMVVIS
+185 
-191 EDFSGSIKIKCNKL
+191 GSI
-205 IINSA
+205 A
-210 KTLVG
+210 KFMNAENAVQYLFMQALSMLAGFVG

-223 LNDDDKLVRRLLV
+223 LNNDDKLVRRLLV

-266 ALIGLIAVLSAY
+266 AVIGLIAVLSAY
-278 DKGYLKFAMPG
+278 SKGYLKFAMPG
-289 KDFLKDWCK
+289 KTFLKDWCK

-340 WLLVPVACLAEV
+340 WLLVPVTCLVEV
-352 IKKNDKVRLTMKNCW
+352 IKKNDKIRLTMKNCW

-377 LITMPKWKSFISGP
+377 LITMPIWKSFISGP
-391 MASDGDVI
+391 MASDGNVI
-399 IKIVLPLIPFY
+399 MKIVLPLVPFY

-444 GVIYF
+444 GIIYLA
-449 MFKRGMFAE
+449 FKRGMFAE

-470 MLVHMVASILMYR
+470 MLVHMAASILMYR
-483 LEVIRIQAM
+483 LEIIRTQTM

>member
-1 MNGVRF
+1 MQIVAVSGVD
-7 KNRRINIW
+7 INIM
-15 NSATIGIEVAD
+15 GQIEWFD
-26 GVKVVDFNDAEPN
+26 
-39 VELRS
+39 
-44 VKKQFPSVETLI
+44 LI
-56 IGKSTSTLEISNF
+56 
-69 MFPNVKEVISENNQ
+69 
-83 DFKSGNVLIKHG
+83 
-95 YDGFKLLNTFCKQAD
+95 D
-110 EVIDLQDVISV
+110 EVLVTALTVPLYFLLKPDKEKTAPDK
-121 SNYAFEGCLSKN
+121 NCAAFLAS
-133 IINFKLQYAEQYAF
+133 FAVYTAF
-147 HGYPYMS
+147 T
-154 SVEYVN
+154 
-160 GANCVGDICL
+160 I
-170 SIDEDADVVEIPKNV
+170 VVMMKI
-185 TMVVIS
+185 
-191 EDFSGSIKIKCNKL
+191 GSI
-205 IINSA
+205 A
-210 KTLVG
+210 KFMNAENAVQYLFMQALSMLAGFVG

-266 ALIGLIAVLSAY
+266 AVIGLIAVLSAY
-278 DKGYLKFAMPG
+278 SKGYLKFAMPG
-289 KDFLKDWCK
+289 KTFLKDWCK

-340 WLLVPVACLAEV
+340 WLLVPVTCLVEV
-352 IKKNDKVRLTMKNCW
+352 IKKNDKIRLTMKNCW

-377 LITMPKWKSFISGP
+377 LITMPRWKSFISGP
-391 MASDGDVI
+391 MASDGNVI
-399 IKIVLPLIPFY
+399 MKIVLPLVPFY

-444 GVIYF
+444 GIIYLA
-449 MFKRGMFAE
+449 FKRGMFAE

-470 MLVHMVASILMYR
+470 MLVHMAASILMYR
-483 LEVIRIQAM
+483 LEIIRTQTM

>member
-1 MNGVRF
+1 MTKKDFKLYGSLILYALLPSVYLLIRMQIVAVSGVD
-7 KNRRINIW
+7 INIM
-15 NSATIGIEVAD
+15 GQIEWFD
-26 GVKVVDFNDAEPN
+26 
-39 VELRS
+39 
-44 VKKQFPSVETLI
+44 LI
-56 IGKSTSTLEISNF
+56 
-69 MFPNVKEVISENNQ
+69 
-83 DFKSGNVLIKHG
+83 
-95 YDGFKLLNTFCKQAD
+95 D
-110 EVIDLQDVISV
+110 EVLVTALTVPLYFLLKPDKEKTAPDK
-121 SNYAFEGCLSKN
+121 NCAAFLAS
-133 IINFKLQYAEQYAF
+133 FAVYTAF
-147 HGYPYMS
+147 T
-154 SVEYVN
+154 
-160 GANCVGDICL
+160 I
-170 SIDEDADVVEIPKNV
+170 VVMMKI
-185 TMVVIS
+185 
-191 EDFSGSIKIKCNKL
+191 GSI
-205 IINSA
+205 A
-210 KTLVG
+210 KFMNAENAVQYLFMQALSMLAGFVG

-223 LNDDDKLVRRLLV
+223 LHADDKLVRRLLV

-266 ALIGLIAVLSAY
+266 AVIGLIAVLSAY
-278 DKGYLKFAMPG
+278 SKGYLKFAMPG
-289 KDFLKDWCK
+289 KTFLKDWCK

-340 WLLVPVACLAEV
+340 WLLVPVTCLVEV
-352 IKKNDKVRLTMKNCW
+352 IKKNDKIRLTMKNCW

-377 LITMPKWKSFISGP
+377 LITMPRWKSFISGP
-391 MASDGDVI
+391 MASDGNVI
-399 IKIVLPLIPFY
+399 MKIVLPLVPFY

-444 GVIYF
+444 GIIYLA
-449 MFKRGMFAE
+449 FKRGMFAE

-470 MLVHMVASILMYR
+470 MLVHMAASILMYR
-483 LEVIRIQAM
+483 LEIIRTQTM

>member
-1 MNGVRF
+1 MTKKDFKLYGSLILYALLPSVYLLIRMRIVTVNGVD
-7 KNRRINIW
+7 INIM
-15 NSATIGIEVAD
+15 GQIEWFD
-26 GVKVVDFNDAEPN
+26 
-39 VELRS
+39 
-44 VKKQFPSVETLI
+44 LI
-56 IGKSTSTLEISNF
+56 
-69 MFPNVKEVISENNQ
+69 
-83 DFKSGNVLIKHG
+83 
-95 YDGFKLLNTFCKQAD
+95 D
-110 EVIDLQDVISV
+110 EVLVTALTVPLYFLLKPDKGKTASEKNCAAFLV
-121 SNYAFEGCLSKN
+121 SFAVYTAFT
-133 IINFKLQYAEQYAF
+133 A
-147 HGYPYMS
+147 
-154 SVEYVN
+154 
-160 GANCVGDICL
+160 
-170 SIDEDADVVEIPKNV
+170 VVMLKI
-185 TMVVIS
+185 
-191 EDFSGSIKIKCNKL
+191 GSI
-205 IINSA
+205 A
-210 KTLVG
+210 KFMNAENAVQYLFIQALSMLAGFVG

-223 LNDDDKLVRRLLV
+223 LNNDDKLVKRLLV

-266 ALIGLIAVLSAY
+266 AVIGLIAVLSAY
-278 DKGYLKFAMPG
+278 GKGYLKFAMPG
-289 KDFLKDWCK
+289 KDFLKDWCR

-340 WLLVPVACLAEV
+340 WLLVPVTCLVEV

-377 LITMPKWKSFISGP
+377 LITMPRWKSFISGP
-391 MASDGDVI
+391 MASNWDVI
-399 IKIVLPLIPFY
+399 IKIVLPLVPFY

-422 FVSHGRTIYNA
+422 LVSHGRTIYNA

-444 GVIYF
+444 GVIYL
-449 MFKRGMFAE
+449 MFKRGMFAK

-470 MLVHMVASILMYR
+470 MLIHMTASILMYK
-483 LEVIRIQAM
+483 LETIGIQAM

>member
-1 MNGVRF
+1 MTKKDFKLYGSLILYALLPSVYLLIRMKIVAVSGVD
-7 KNRRINIW
+7 INIM
-15 NSATIGIEVAD
+15 GQIEWFD
-26 GVKVVDFNDAEPN
+26 
-39 VELRS
+39 
-44 VKKQFPSVETLI
+44 LI
-56 IGKSTSTLEISNF
+56 
-69 MFPNVKEVISENNQ
+69 
-83 DFKSGNVLIKHG
+83 
-95 YDGFKLLNTFCKQAD
+95 D
-110 EVIDLQDVISV
+110 EVLVTALTVPLYFLLKPDKEKTAPDK
-121 SNYAFEGCLSKN
+121 NCAAFLASFTVYTVFT
-133 IINFKLQYAEQYAF
+133 IIVMMK
-147 HGYPYMS
+147 
-154 SVEYVN
+154 
-160 GANCVGDICL
+160 I
-170 SIDEDADVVEIPKNV
+170 
-185 TMVVIS
+185 
-191 EDFSGSIKIKCNKL
+191 GSI
-205 IINSA
+205 A
-210 KTLVG
+210 KFMNAENAVQYLFMQALSMLAGFVG

-266 ALIGLIAVLSAY
+266 AVIGLIAVLSAY
-278 DKGYLKFAMPG
+278 SKGYLKFAMPG
-289 KDFLKDWCK
+289 KTFLKDWCK

-340 WLLVPVACLAEV
+340 WLLVPVTCLVEV
-352 IKKNDKVRLTMKNCW
+352 IKKNDKIRLTMKNCW

-377 LITMPKWKSFISGP
+377 LITMPRWKSFISGP
-391 MASDGDVI
+391 MASDGNVI
-399 IKIVLPLIPFY
+399 MKIVLPLVPFY

-444 GVIYF
+444 GIIYLA
-449 MFKRGMFAE
+449 FKHGMFAE

-470 MLVHMVASILMYR
+470 MLVHMAASILMYK
-483 LEVIRIQAM
+483 LETIGIQTM

>member
-1 MNGVRF
+1 MTKKDFKLYGSLILYTLLPSVYLLIRMQIVAVSGVD
-7 KNRRINIW
+7 INIM
-15 NSATIGIEVAD
+15 GQIEWFD
-26 GVKVVDFNDAEPN
+26 
-39 VELRS
+39 
-44 VKKQFPSVETLI
+44 LI
-56 IGKSTSTLEISNF
+56 
-69 MFPNVKEVISENNQ
+69 
-83 DFKSGNVLIKHG
+83 
-95 YDGFKLLNTFCKQAD
+95 D
-110 EVIDLQDVISV
+110 EVLVTALTVPLYFLLKPDKEKTAPDK
-121 SNYAFEGCLSKN
+121 NCAAFLAS
-133 IINFKLQYAEQYAF
+133 FAVYTAF
-147 HGYPYMS
+147 T
-154 SVEYVN
+154 
-160 GANCVGDICL
+160 I
-170 SIDEDADVVEIPKNV
+170 VVMMKI
-185 TMVVIS
+185 
-191 EDFSGSIKIKCNKL
+191 GSI
-205 IINSA
+205 A
-210 KTLVG
+210 KFMNAENAVQYLFMQALSMLAGFVG

-266 ALIGLIAVLSAY
+266 AVIGLIAVLSAY
-278 DKGYLKFAMPG
+278 SKGYLKFAMPG
-289 KDFLKDWCK
+289 KTFLKDWCK

-340 WLLVPVACLAEV
+340 WLLVPVTCLVEV
-352 IKKNDKVRLTMKNCW
+352 IKKNDKIRLTMKNCW

-377 LITMPKWKSFISGP
+377 LITMPRWKSFISGP
-391 MASDGDVI
+391 MASDGNVI
-399 IKIVLPLIPFY
+399 MKIVLPLVPFY

-444 GVIYF
+444 GIIYLA
-449 MFKRGMFAE
+449 FKRGMFAE

-470 MLVHMVASILMYR
+470 MLVHMAASILMYR
-483 LEVIRIQAM
+483 LEIIRTQTM

>member
-1 MNGVRF
+1 MTKKDFKLYGSLILYALLPSVYLLIRMQIVAVSGVD
-7 KNRRINIW
+7 INIM
-15 NSATIGIEVAD
+15 GQIEWFD
-26 GVKVVDFNDAEPN
+26 
-39 VELRS
+39 
-44 VKKQFPSVETLI
+44 LI
-56 IGKSTSTLEISNF
+56 
-69 MFPNVKEVISENNQ
+69 
-83 DFKSGNVLIKHG
+83 
-95 YDGFKLLNTFCKQAD
+95 D
-110 EVIDLQDVISV
+110 EVLVTALTVPLYFLLKPDKEKTAPDK
-121 SNYAFEGCLSKN
+121 NCAAFLAS
-133 IINFKLQYAEQYAF
+133 FAVYTAF
-147 HGYPYMS
+147 T
-154 SVEYVN
+154 
-160 GANCVGDICL
+160 I
-170 SIDEDADVVEIPKNV
+170 VVMMKI
-185 TMVVIS
+185 
-191 EDFSGSIKIKCNKL
+191 GSI
-205 IINSA
+205 A
-210 KTLVG
+210 KFMNAENAVQYLFMQALSMLAGFVG

-266 ALIGLIAVLSAY
+266 AVIGLIAVLSAY
-278 DKGYLKFAMPG
+278 SKGYLKFAMPG
-289 KDFLKDWCK
+289 KTFLKDWCK

-340 WLLVPVACLAEV
+340 WLLVPVTCLVEV
-352 IKKNDKVRLTMKNCW
+352 IKKNDKIRLTMKNCW

-377 LITMPKWKSFISGP
+377 LITMPRWKSFISGP
-391 MASDGDVI
+391 MASDGNVI
-399 IKIVLPLIPFY
+399 MKIVLPLVPFY

-444 GVIYF
+444 GIIYLA
-449 MFKRGMFAE
+449 FKRGMFAE
-458 NMMFIIGMFGCG
+458 NMMFIIGMFVCG
-470 MLVHMVASILMYR
+470 MLVHMAASILMYR
-483 LEVIRIQAM
+483 LEIIRTQTM

>member
-1 MNGVRF
+1 MTKKDFKLYGSLILYALLPSVYLLIRMQIVAVSGVD
-7 KNRRINIW
+7 INIM
-15 NSATIGIEVAD
+15 GQIEWFD
-26 GVKVVDFNDAEPN
+26 
-39 VELRS
+39 
-44 VKKQFPSVETLI
+44 LI
-56 IGKSTSTLEISNF
+56 
-69 MFPNVKEVISENNQ
+69 
-83 DFKSGNVLIKHG
+83 
-95 YDGFKLLNTFCKQAD
+95 D
-110 EVIDLQDVISV
+110 EVLVTALTVPLYFLLKPDKEKTAPDK
-121 SNYAFEGCLSKN
+121 NCAAFLAS
-133 IINFKLQYAEQYAF
+133 FAVYTAF
-147 HGYPYMS
+147 T
-154 SVEYVN
+154 
-160 GANCVGDICL
+160 I
-170 SIDEDADVVEIPKNV
+170 VVMMKI
-185 TMVVIS
+185 
-191 EDFSGSIKIKCNKL
+191 GSI
-205 IINSA
+205 A
-210 KTLVG
+210 KFMNAENAVQYLFMQALSMLAGFVG

-266 ALIGLIAVLSAY
+266 AVIGLIAVLSAY
-278 DKGYLKFAMPG
+278 GKGYLKFAMPG

-340 WLLVPVACLAEV
+340 WLLVPVTCLVEV
-352 IKKNDKVRLTMKNCW
+352 IKKNDKIRLTMKNCW
-367 RYLIMIFAVW
+367 LYLIMIFAVW
-377 LITMPKWKSFISGP
+377 LITMPRWKSFISGP
-391 MASDGDVI
+391 MASDGNVI
-399 IKIVLPLIPFY
+399 MKIVLPLVPFY

-444 GVIYF
+444 GIIYLA
-449 MFKRGMFAE
+449 FKHGMFAE

-470 MLVHMVASILMYR
+470 MLVHMAASILMYK
-483 LEVIRIQAM
+483 LETIGIQTM

>member
-1 MNGVRF
+1 MTKKDFKLYGSLILYALLPSVYLLIRMQIVAVSGVD
-7 KNRRINIW
+7 INIM
-15 NSATIGIEVAD
+15 GQIEWFD
-26 GVKVVDFNDAEPN
+26 
-39 VELRS
+39 
-44 VKKQFPSVETLI
+44 LI
-56 IGKSTSTLEISNF
+56 
-69 MFPNVKEVISENNQ
+69 
-83 DFKSGNVLIKHG
+83 
-95 YDGFKLLNTFCKQAD
+95 D
-110 EVIDLQDVISV
+110 EVLVTALTVPLYFLLKPDKEKTAPDK
-121 SNYAFEGCLSKN
+121 NCAAFLAS
-133 IINFKLQYAEQYAF
+133 FAVYTAF
-147 HGYPYMS
+147 T
-154 SVEYVN
+154 
-160 GANCVGDICL
+160 I
-170 SIDEDADVVEIPKNV
+170 VVMMKI
-185 TMVVIS
+185 
-191 EDFSGSIKIKCNKL
+191 GSI
-205 IINSA
+205 A
-210 KTLVG
+210 KFMNAENAVQYLFMQALSMLAGFVG

-266 ALIGLIAVLSAY
+266 AVIGLIAVLSAY
-278 DKGYLKFAMPG
+278 SKGYLKFAMPG
-289 KDFLKDWCK
+289 KTFLKDWCK

-340 WLLVPVACLAEV
+340 WLLVPVTCLVEV
-352 IKKNDKVRLTMKNCW
+352 IKKNDKIRLTMKNCW

-377 LITMPKWKSFISGP
+377 LITMPRWKSFISGP
-391 MASDGDVI
+391 MASDGNVI
-399 IKIVLPLIPFY
+399 MKIVLPLVPFY

-444 GVIYF
+444 GIIYLA
-449 MFKRGMFAE
+449 FKRGMFAE

-470 MLVHMVASILMYR
+470 MLVHMAASILMYK
-483 LEVIRIQAM
+483 LETIGIQTM

>member
-1 MNGVRF
+1 MTKKDFKLYGSLILYALLPSVYLLIRMQIVAVSGVD
-7 KNRRINIW
+7 INIM
-15 NSATIGIEVAD
+15 GQIEWFD
-26 GVKVVDFNDAEPN
+26 
-39 VELRS
+39 
-44 VKKQFPSVETLI
+44 LI
-56 IGKSTSTLEISNF
+56 
-69 MFPNVKEVISENNQ
+69 
-83 DFKSGNVLIKHG
+83 
-95 YDGFKLLNTFCKQAD
+95 D
-110 EVIDLQDVISV
+110 EVLVTALTVPLYFLLKPDKEKTAPDK
-121 SNYAFEGCLSKN
+121 NCAAFLAS
-133 IINFKLQYAEQYAF
+133 FAVYTAF
-147 HGYPYMS
+147 T
-154 SVEYVN
+154 
-160 GANCVGDICL
+160 I
-170 SIDEDADVVEIPKNV
+170 VVMMKI
-185 TMVVIS
+185 
-191 EDFSGSIKIKCNKL
+191 GSI
-205 IINSA
+205 A
-210 KTLVG
+210 KFMNAENAVQYLFMQALSMLAGFVG

-266 ALIGLIAVLSAY
+266 AVIGLIAVLSAY
-278 DKGYLKFAMPG
+278 GKGYLKFAMPG

-340 WLLVPVACLAEV
+340 WLLVPVTCLVEV
-352 IKKNDKVRLTMKNCW
+352 IKKNDKIRLTMKNCW

-377 LITMPKWKSFISGP
+377 LITMPRWKSFISGP
-391 MASDGDVI
+391 MASDGNVI
-399 IKIVLPLIPFY
+399 MKIVLPLVPFY

-444 GVIYF
+444 GIIYLA
-449 MFKRGMFAE
+449 FKHGMFAE

-470 MLVHMVASILMYR
+470 MLVHMAASILMYK
-483 LEVIRIQAM
+483 LETIGIQTM

>member
-1 MNGVRF
+1 MTKKDFKLYGSLILYALLPSVYLLIRMQIVAVSGVD
-7 KNRRINIW
+7 INIM
-15 NSATIGIEVAD
+15 GQIEWFD
-26 GVKVVDFNDAEPN
+26 
-39 VELRS
+39 
-44 VKKQFPSVETLI
+44 LI
-56 IGKSTSTLEISNF
+56 
-69 MFPNVKEVISENNQ
+69 
-83 DFKSGNVLIKHG
+83 
-95 YDGFKLLNTFCKQAD
+95 D
-110 EVIDLQDVISV
+110 EVLVTALTVPLYFLLKPDKEKTAPDK
-121 SNYAFEGCLSKN
+121 NCAAFLAS
-133 IINFKLQYAEQYAF
+133 FAVYTAF
-147 HGYPYMS
+147 T
-154 SVEYVN
+154 
-160 GANCVGDICL
+160 I
-170 SIDEDADVVEIPKNV
+170 VVMMKI
-185 TMVVIS
+185 
-191 EDFSGSIKIKCNKL
+191 GSI
-205 IINSA
+205 A
-210 KTLVG
+210 KFMNAENAVQYLFMQALSMLAGFVG

-266 ALIGLIAVLSAY
+266 AVIGLIAVLSAY
-278 DKGYLKFAMPG
+278 SKGYLKFAMPG
-289 KDFLKDWCK
+289 KTFLKDWCK

-340 WLLVPVACLAEV
+340 WLLVPVTCLVEV
-352 IKKNDKVRLTMKNCW
+352 IKKNDKIRLTMKNCW
-367 RYLIMIFAVW
+367 RYLIMIFAIW
-377 LITMPKWKSFISGP
+377 LITMPRWKSFISGP
-391 MASDGDVI
+391 MASDGNVI
-399 IKIVLPLIPFY
+399 MKIVLPLVPFY

-444 GVIYF
+444 GIIYLA
-449 MFKRGMFAE
+449 FKRGMFAE

-470 MLVHMVASILMYR
+470 MLVHMAASILMYR
-483 LEVIRIQAM
+483 LEIIRTQTM

>member
-1 MNGVRF
+1 MTKKDFKLYGSLILYALLPSVYLLIRMQIVAVSGVD
-7 KNRRINIW
+7 INIM
-15 NSATIGIEVAD
+15 GQIEWFD
-26 GVKVVDFNDAEPN
+26 
-39 VELRS
+39 
-44 VKKQFPSVETLI
+44 LI
-56 IGKSTSTLEISNF
+56 
-69 MFPNVKEVISENNQ
+69 
-83 DFKSGNVLIKHG
+83 
-95 YDGFKLLNTFCKQAD
+95 D
-110 EVIDLQDVISV
+110 EVLVTALTVPLYFLLKPDKEKTAPDK
-121 SNYAFEGCLSKN
+121 NCAAFLAS
-133 IINFKLQYAEQYAF
+133 FAVYTAF
-147 HGYPYMS
+147 T
-154 SVEYVN
+154 
-160 GANCVGDICL
+160 I
-170 SIDEDADVVEIPKNV
+170 VVMMKI
-185 TMVVIS
+185 
-191 EDFSGSIKIKCNKL
+191 GSI
-205 IINSA
+205 A
-210 KTLVG
+210 KFMNAENAVQYLFMQALSMLAGFVG

-266 ALIGLIAVLSAY
+266 AVIGLIAVLSAY
-278 DKGYLKFAMPG
+278 SKGYLKFAMPG
-289 KDFLKDWCK
+289 KTFLKDWCK

-340 WLLVPVACLAEV
+340 WLLVPATCLVEV
-352 IKKNDKVRLTMKNCW
+352 IKKNDKIRLTMKNCW

-377 LITMPKWKSFISGP
+377 LITMPRWKSFISGP
-391 MASDGDVI
+391 MASDGNVI
-399 IKIVLPLIPFY
+399 MKIVLPLVPFY

-444 GVIYF
+444 GIIYLA
-449 MFKRGMFAE
+449 FKRGMFAE

-470 MLVHMVASILMYR
+470 MLVHMAASILMYR
-483 LEVIRIQAM
+483 LEIIRTQTM